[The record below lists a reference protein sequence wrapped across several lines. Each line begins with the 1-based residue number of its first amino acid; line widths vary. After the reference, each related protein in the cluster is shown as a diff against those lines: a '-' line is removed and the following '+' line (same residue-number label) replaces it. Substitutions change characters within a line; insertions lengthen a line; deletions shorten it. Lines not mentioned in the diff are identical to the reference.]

1 MSTIEPLNADPS
13 ELAKFQSVASRWWDP
28 EGEMRPLHDLN
39 PVRLR
44 YVERAGPLNGR
55 SVLDVGCGG
64 GLLSEAMAR
73 AGAHVTGLD
82 LSQELIDVARLHALE
97 GGMALE
103 YRVESAEQHAVAN
116 AGRYDAV
123 TCMEM
128 LEHVPEPAA
137 VVTALANLVR
147 PGGDVF
153 VSTLNRTPRAY
164 LLAVLG
170 AEYLLRLLPAGTHSY
185 ERFIRPSELADWG
198 RRAGLV
204 MVDVAGLEYDPFGRS
219 ARLSSDA
226 RVNYLM
232 HFRRPSAADAP
243 C

>member
-1 MSTIEPLNADPS
+1 
-13 ELAKFQSVASRWWDP
+13 
-28 EGEMRPLHDLN
+28 MRPLHDLN
-39 PVRLR
+39 PVRLQ
-44 YVERAGPLNGR
+44 YVERDGRLNGR
-55 SVLDVGCGG
+55 SALDVGCGG

-73 AGAHVTGLD
+73 AGARVMGLD
-82 LSQELIDVARLHALE
+82 LAHELIDVARLHALE
-97 GGMALE
+97 GGVSVE
-103 YRVESAEQHAVAN
+103 YRVESAEQHASAH
-116 AGRYDAV
+116 AGRYDIV

-128 LEHVPEPAA
+128 LEHVPDPAS
-137 VVTALANLVR
+137 VVAALASLVR

-170 AEYLLRLLPAGTHSY
+170 AEYVLRLLPAGTHSY
-185 ERFIRPSELADWG
+185 ERFIRPSELLDWG

-204 MVDVAGLEYDPFGRS
+204 MVDIAGLEYDPFVRS

-232 HFRRPSAADAP
+232 HLRRPAAGESP